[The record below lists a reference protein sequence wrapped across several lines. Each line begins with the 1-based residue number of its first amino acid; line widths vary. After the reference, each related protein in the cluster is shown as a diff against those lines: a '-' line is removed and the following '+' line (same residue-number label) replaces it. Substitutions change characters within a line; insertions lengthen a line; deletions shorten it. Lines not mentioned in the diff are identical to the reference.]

1 MPIRFKLELVSEQG
15 NPKVASAV
23 ASASDEETLDQAS
36 ARVKQ
41 VMRKMYD
48 NYLQRPSSDEEFNNA
63 LIQEEI
69 V

>member
-15 NPKVASAV
+15 NPKVVSSV
-23 ASASDEETLDQAS
+23 ASESEDETLAQAS

-41 VMRKMYD
+41 VMRKVYD
-48 NYLQRPSSDEEFNNA
+48 NYLQRQSTDQEFTNA
-63 LIQEEI
+63 LIQEN

>member
-15 NPKVASAV
+15 NPKVVSSV
-23 ASASDEETLDQAS
+23 ASESEDETLAQAS

-41 VMRKMYD
+41 VMRKIYD
-48 NYLQRPSSDEEFNNA
+48 NYLQRQSTDQEFTNA
-63 LIQEEI
+63 LIQEN